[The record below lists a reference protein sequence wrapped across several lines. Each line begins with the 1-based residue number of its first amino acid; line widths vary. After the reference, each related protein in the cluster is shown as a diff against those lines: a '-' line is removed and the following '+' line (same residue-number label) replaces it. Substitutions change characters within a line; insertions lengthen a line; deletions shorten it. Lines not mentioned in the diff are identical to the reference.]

1 MGAVSGNLGAVY
13 RHHLSFTGA
22 LAKTQRIS
30 AFPLRRKPHPQWNY
44 SHLQHDDMD
53 SPSPAII
60 YLFNNSICKTYMSP
74 SLYQLSR
81 RKYPLREEYFS
92 INRKKPLP
100 GSTGKAVEIYFAD
113 YFFRLTSAERKCY
126 SRHNLITGNE
136 KKSKQNEC
144 QRELPQGERKYRKF
158 AEHGLWAGY
167 AESLSSPGAPV
178 TELRYQDFPRTYRG
192 LHGDAQMN
200 LGGNTIFRPLL
211 DGRFFITIF

>member
-30 AFPLRRKPHPQWNY
+30 AFPLRRKPHPQRNY

-81 RKYPLREEYFS
+81 RKYPLREECFPSIGKSPCPDRLVRQWKYFC
-92 INRKKPLP
+92 KP
-100 GSTGKAVEIYFAD
+100 
-113 YFFRLTSAERKCY
+113 FFRLTSAERKCY

-158 AEHGLWAGY
+158 AEHGL
-167 AESLSSPGAPV
+167 
-178 TELRYQDFPRTYRG
+178 
-192 LHGDAQMN
+192 
-200 LGGNTIFRPLL
+200 
-211 DGRFFITIF
+211 